1 MGPVR
6 HVRTILGGGLLL
18 FQLVMIGYAR
28 FVPARYFCWAP
39 YDIQTEYRLDV
50 SIDGR
55 MLTSAEIRRRYR
67 RPKQGVDNRSIQHV
81 MDIVQ
86 QYEET
91 YGRTDRA
98 LVLMK
103 YRVNGKEEREWQY
116 PFNIGSSRP

>member
-1 MGPVR
+1 
-6 HVRTILGGGLLL
+6 VRTILGGGILL

-50 SIDGR
+50 SIGGR
-55 MLTSAEIRRRYR
+55 MLTPPEIRRRYR

-81 MDIVQ
+81 MDIVR

-98 LVLMK
+98 QVLMK
-103 YRVNGKEEREWQY
+103 YRINGKEEREWLY
-116 PFNIGSSRP
+116 PARP